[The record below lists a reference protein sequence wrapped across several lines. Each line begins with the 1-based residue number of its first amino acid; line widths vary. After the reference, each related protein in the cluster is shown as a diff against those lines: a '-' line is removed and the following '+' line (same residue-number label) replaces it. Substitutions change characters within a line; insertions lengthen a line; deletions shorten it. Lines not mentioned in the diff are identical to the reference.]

1 VQGCGRSPTAALQ
14 HQSAA
19 TQGAVLVGRYTESV
33 CKLCRREGLKL
44 FLKGDRC
51 FTVKCAIEK
60 RNYPPGE
67 HGQRRSKPS
76 EYGLQ
81 LREKQK
87 MKRLYGIQ
95 EAQFRTYF
103 EMAERQKGVTGE
115 NLVRLL
121 EQRLDNVV
129 HRLGFG
135 ASRAQARMLIGHGHV
150 LVNGRRVTI
159 SSFLLRAGDVVE
171 VRPASRDR
179 EVIQVALEGAKKRR
193 IPSWLELDAATF
205 KGTVRS
211 LPSKEEMAIP
221 VQEQLVVALYSK

>member
-1 VQGCGRSPTAALQ
+1 MGRQTDP
-14 HQSAA
+14 
-19 TQGAVLVGRYTESV
+19 V

-51 FTVKCAIEK
+51 FTLKCAIEK

-87 MKRLYGIQ
+87 MKRIYGIQ
-95 EAQFRTYF
+95 ETQFRNYF
-103 EMAERQKGVTGE
+103 EMAERQKGITGE

-135 ASRAQARMLIGHGHV
+135 ASRAQARMLIVHGHFR
-150 LVNGRRVTI
+150 VNGRRVTI
-159 SSFLLRAGDVVE
+159 PAHLVRAGDVVE
-171 VRPASRDR
+171 VAPASRER
-179 EVIQVALEGAKKRR
+179 EVIKIALEGAKKRR
-193 IPSWLELDAATF
+193 VPSWLELDAATF
-205 KGTVRS
+205 KGTVRN
-211 LPSKEEMAIP
+211 LPGKEETAIP

>member
-1 VQGCGRSPTAALQ
+1 MARHTNP
-14 HQSAA
+14 
-19 TQGAVLVGRYTESV
+19 V
-33 CKLCRREGLKL
+33 CKLCRREGMKL

-51 FTVKCAIEK
+51 FTVKCAVEK

-87 MKRLYGIQ
+87 MKRIYGVL

-103 EMAERQKGVTGE
+103 EMAARQKGVTGE

-121 EQRLDNVV
+121 EQRLDNIV
-129 HRLGFG
+129 HRLGFA
-135 ASRAQARMLIGHGHV
+135 ASRAQARVLVRHGHFR
-150 LVNGRRVTI
+150 VNGRRVTI
-159 SSFLLRAGDVVE
+159 PSVLLKAGDVVE
-171 VRPASRDR
+171 VQPKSR
-179 EVIQVALEGAKKRR
+179 ELTEIAGALEGAKKRR
-193 IPSWLELDAATF
+193 VPAWLEMDAGNF
-205 KGTVRS
+205 KATVRT

>member
-1 VQGCGRSPTAALQ
+1 MARQTDP
-14 HQSAA
+14 
-19 TQGAVLVGRYTESV
+19 V
-33 CKLCRREGLKL
+33 CKLCRREGMKL

-51 FTVKCAIEK
+51 FSPKCSVDK
-60 RNYPPGE
+60 RTYPPGE

-87 MKRLYGIQ
+87 MKRIYGVF
-95 EAQFRTYF
+95 EAQFRSYF
-103 EMAERQKGVTGE
+103 QLAARQKGVTGE

-129 HRLGFG
+129 HRLGFA
-135 ASRAQARMLIGHGHV
+135 ASRAQGRVLIRHGHFR
-150 LVNGRRVTI
+150 VNGRRVTVP
-159 SSFLLRAGDVVE
+159 SVLLRAGDTVE
-171 VRPASRDR
+171 VTPPSR
-179 EVIQVALEGAKKRR
+179 ELVEIANALEGAKKRR
-193 IPSWLELDAATF
+193 VPSWLELDAGNF
-205 KGTVRS
+205 KGTVRN

>member
-1 VQGCGRSPTAALQ
+1 MA
-14 HQSAA
+14 
-19 TQGAVLVGRYTESV
+19 RYTNPV
-33 CKLCRREGLKL
+33 CKLCRREGMKL

-51 FTVKCAIEK
+51 FTVKCAVEK

-87 MKRLYGIQ
+87 MKRIYGVL

-103 EMAERQKGVTGE
+103 EMAAHQKGVTGE

-121 EQRLDNVV
+121 EQRLDNIV
-129 HRLGFG
+129 HRLGFA
-135 ASRAQARMLIGHGHV
+135 ASRAQARVLVRHGHFR
-150 LVNGRRVTI
+150 VNGRRVTI
-159 SSFLLRAGDVVE
+159 PSALLKAGDVIE
-171 VRPASRDR
+171 VQPKSR
-179 EVIQVALEGAKKRR
+179 ELTEIAGAIEGAKKRR
-193 IPSWLELDAATF
+193 VPAWLEMDAANF
-205 KGTVRS
+205 KATVRT

>member
-1 VQGCGRSPTAALQ
+1 VA
-14 HQSAA
+14 
-19 TQGAVLVGRYTESV
+19 RYTNPV
-33 CKLCRREGLKL
+33 CKLCRREGMKL

-51 FTVKCAIEK
+51 FTVKCAVEK

-87 MKRLYGIQ
+87 MKRIYGVL

-103 EMAERQKGVTGE
+103 AMAAHQKGVTGE

-121 EQRLDNVV
+121 EQRLDNIV
-129 HRLGFG
+129 HRLGFA
-135 ASRAQARMLIGHGHV
+135 ASRAQARVLVRHGHFR
-150 LVNGRRVTI
+150 VNGRRVTI
-159 SSFLLRAGDVVE
+159 PSALLKAGDVVE
-171 VRPASRDR
+171 VQPKSR
-179 EVIQVALEGAKKRR
+179 ELTEIAGAIEGAKKRR
-193 IPSWLELDAATF
+193 VPAWLEMDVANF
-205 KGTVRS
+205 KATVRT

>member
-1 VQGCGRSPTAALQ
+1 VARHTNP
-14 HQSAA
+14 
-19 TQGAVLVGRYTESV
+19 V
-33 CKLCRREGLKL
+33 CKLCRREGMKL

-51 FTVKCAIEK
+51 FTVKCAVEK
-60 RNYPPGE
+60 RNYPPGQ

-87 MKRLYGIQ
+87 MKRIYGVL

-103 EMAERQKGVTGE
+103 EMAARQKGVTGE

-121 EQRLDNVV
+121 EQRLDNIV
-129 HRLGFG
+129 HRLGFA
-135 ASRAQARMLIGHGHV
+135 ASRAQARVLVRHGHFR
-150 LVNGRRVTI
+150 VNGRRVTI
-159 SSFLLRAGDVVE
+159 PSVLLKAGDVVE
-171 VRPASRDR
+171 VQPKSR
-179 EVIQVALEGAKKRR
+179 ESTEIAGALEGAKKRR
-193 IPSWLELDAATF
+193 VPAWLELDAGNF
-205 KGTVRS
+205 KATVRT

>member
-1 VQGCGRSPTAALQ
+1 MARHIDP
-14 HQSAA
+14 
-19 TQGAVLVGRYTESV
+19 V
-33 CKLCRREGLKL
+33 CKLCRREGMKL

-51 FTVKCAIEK
+51 FTAKCAIEK

-81 LREKQK
+81 LHEKQK
-87 MKRLYGIQ
+87 MKRIYGVL
-95 EAQFRTYF
+95 ETQFRTYF
-103 EMAERQKGVTGE
+103 QMAARQKGITGE

-129 HRLGFG
+129 HRLGFA
-135 ASRAQARMLIGHGHV
+135 ASRAQARVLVRHGHFQ
-150 LVNGRRVTI
+150 VNARRVTVP
-159 SSFLLRAGDVVE
+159 SALLRAGDVVE
-171 VRPASRDR
+171 VAQKSR
-179 EVIQVALEGAKKRR
+179 ELAEIAAALEGAKKRR
-193 IPSWLELDAATF
+193 VPSWLEMDAANL
-205 KGTVRS
+205 KGTVRT

>member
-1 VQGCGRSPTAALQ
+1 M
-14 HQSAA
+14 
-19 TQGAVLVGRYTESV
+19 
-33 CKLCRREGLKL
+33 KL

-51 FTVKCAIEK
+51 YSLKCAIEK
-60 RNYPPGE
+60 RNYPPGD

-87 MKRLYGIQ
+87 MKRIYGIQ
-95 EAQFRTYF
+95 ETQFRNYF
-103 EMAERQKGVTGE
+103 EMAERQKGITGE

-135 ASRAQARMLIGHGHV
+135 ASRAQARMLIVHGHMR
-150 LVNGRRVTI
+150 VNGRRVTI
-159 SSFLLRAGDVVE
+159 PAHLVRAGDVVE
-171 VRPASRDR
+171 VAPASRDR
-179 EVIQVALEGAKKRR
+179 EAIKIALEGAKKRR
-193 IPSWLELDAATF
+193 VPSWLELDAATF

-211 LPSKEEMAIP
+211 LPGKEEMAIP

>member
-1 VQGCGRSPTAALQ
+1 M
-14 HQSAA
+14 
-19 TQGAVLVGRYTESV
+19 
-33 CKLCRREGLKL
+33 KL

-51 FTVKCAIEK
+51 FTVKCAVEK
-60 RNYPPGE
+60 RNYPPGQ

-87 MKRLYGIQ
+87 MKRIYGVL

-103 EMAERQKGVTGE
+103 EMAARQKGVTGE

-121 EQRLDNVV
+121 EQRLDNVL
-129 HRLGFG
+129 HRLGFA
-135 ASRAQARMLIGHGHV
+135 ASRAQARVLVRHGHFR
-150 LVNGRRVTI
+150 VNGHRVTI
-159 SSFLLRAGDVVE
+159 PSALLKAGDVVD
-171 VRPASRDR
+171 VQSKSR
-179 EVIQVALEGAKKRR
+179 ELVEIAAALEGAKKRR
-193 IPSWLELDAATF
+193 VPAWLELDAGNF
-205 KGTVRS
+205 KGTVRT

>member
-1 VQGCGRSPTAALQ
+1 VA
-14 HQSAA
+14 
-19 TQGAVLVGRYTESV
+19 RYTEPV
-33 CKLCRREGLKL
+33 CKLCRREALKL

-51 FTVKCAIEK
+51 FTLKCAIEK

-87 MKRLYGIQ
+87 MKRIYGIL
-95 EAQFRTYF
+95 ETQFRTYF
-103 EMAERQKGVTGE
+103 KMAERQKGVTGE

-135 ASRAQARMLIGHGHV
+135 ASRPQARMLIGHGHIR
-150 LVNGRRVTI
+150 VNGRRVTI
-159 SSFLLRAGDVVE
+159 PSFLLRAGDVVE
-171 VRPASRDR
+171 VQPASRDGHA
-179 EVIQVALEGAKKRR
+179 IKVALEGAKKRR
-193 IPSWLELDAATF
+193 VPSWLELDVANF

-211 LPSKEEMAIP
+211 LPSKDEMAIP
-221 VQEQLVVALYSK
+221 VQEQLVVALFSK

>member
-1 VQGCGRSPTAALQ
+1 MARQTDP
-14 HQSAA
+14 
-19 TQGAVLVGRYTESV
+19 V
-33 CKLCRREGLKL
+33 CKLCRREGMKL

-51 FTVKCAIEK
+51 YSPKCSVDK
-60 RNYPPGE
+60 RTYPPGE

-87 MKRLYGIQ
+87 MKRIYGVF
-95 EAQFRTYF
+95 EAQFRSYF
-103 EMAERQKGVTGE
+103 QLAARQKGVTGE

-129 HRLGFG
+129 HRLGFA
-135 ASRAQARMLIGHGHV
+135 ASRAQARVLIRHGHFH
-150 LVNGRRVTI
+150 VNGRRVTVP
-159 SSFLLRAGDVVE
+159 SVLLRAGNTVE
-171 VRPASRDR
+171 VAGPSR
-179 EVIQVALEGAKKRR
+179 ELAEIGNALEGAKKRR
-193 IPSWLELDAATF
+193 VPSWLELDAGNF

>member
-1 VQGCGRSPTAALQ
+1 VA
-14 HQSAA
+14 
-19 TQGAVLVGRYTESV
+19 RYTNPV
-33 CKLCRREGLKL
+33 CKLCRREGMKL

-51 FTVKCAIEK
+51 FTVKCAVEK

-67 HGQRRSKPS
+67 HGQRRSKAS

-87 MKRLYGIQ
+87 MKRIYGVL
-95 EAQFRTYF
+95 ETQFRTYF

-121 EQRLDNVV
+121 EQRLDNVL
-129 HRLGFG
+129 HRLGFA
-135 ASRAQARMLIGHGHV
+135 ASRAQARVLVRHGHFR
-150 LVNGRRVTI
+150 VNGRRVTI
-159 SSFLLRAGDVVE
+159 PSVLLRAGDAVE
-171 VRPASRDR
+171 VQPKSR
-179 EVIQVALEGAKKRR
+179 ELAEIAAALEGAKKRR
-193 IPSWLELDAATF
+193 VPAWLELDAGNF
-205 KGTVRS
+205 RGTVRT

>member
-1 VQGCGRSPTAALQ
+1 M
-14 HQSAA
+14 
-19 TQGAVLVGRYTESV
+19 
-33 CKLCRREGLKL
+33 KL

-51 FTVKCAIEK
+51 FTVKCAVEK
-60 RNYPPGE
+60 RNYPPGQ

-87 MKRLYGIQ
+87 MKRIYGVL
-95 EAQFRTYF
+95 ETQFRNYF

-121 EQRLDNVV
+121 EQRLDNVL
-129 HRLGFG
+129 HRLGFA
-135 ASRAQARMLIGHGHV
+135 ASRAQARVMVRHGHFR
-150 LVNGRRVTI
+150 VNGRRVTI
-159 SSFLLRAGDVVE
+159 SSFLLKAGDVVD
-171 VRPASRDR
+171 VQPKSR
-179 EVIQVALEGAKKRR
+179 ESGEIAAALEGAKKRR
-193 IPSWLELDAATF
+193 VPAWLELDAGNF
-205 KGTVRS
+205 KGTVRT

>member
-1 VQGCGRSPTAALQ
+1 
-14 HQSAA
+14 
-19 TQGAVLVGRYTESV
+19 VGRHIDPV

-51 FTVKCAIEK
+51 FTLKCAIEK

-76 EYGLQ
+76 EYGQQ

-87 MKRLYGIQ
+87 MKRIYGVH
-95 EAQFRTYF
+95 ETQFRNYF
-103 EMAERQKGVTGE
+103 EMAARQKGITGE

-135 ASRAQARMLIGHGHV
+135 ASRPQARMLIGHGHIR
-150 LVNGRRVTI
+150 VNGRRVTI
-159 SSFLLRAGDVVE
+159 PAHLVRAGDVVE
-171 VRPASRDR
+171 VAPASRDR
-179 EVIQVALEGAKKRR
+179 EVIKIALEGAKKRR
-193 IPSWLELDAATF
+193 VPSWLELDAATF

-211 LPSKEEMAIP
+211 LPGKEEMAIP

>member
-1 VQGCGRSPTAALQ
+1 VARHTNP
-14 HQSAA
+14 
-19 TQGAVLVGRYTESV
+19 V
-33 CKLCRREGLKL
+33 CKLCRREGMKL

-51 FTVKCAIEK
+51 FTVKCAVEK

-87 MKRLYGIQ
+87 MKRIYGVL

-103 EMAERQKGVTGE
+103 EMAARQKGVTGE

-121 EQRLDNVV
+121 EQRLDNIV
-129 HRLGFG
+129 HRLGFA
-135 ASRAQARMLIGHGHV
+135 ASRAQARVMVRHGHFR
-150 LVNGRRVTI
+150 VNGRRVTI
-159 SSFLLRAGDVVE
+159 PSVLLKAGDVVE
-171 VRPASRDR
+171 VQPKSR
-179 EVIQVALEGAKKRR
+179 ELTEIAGALEGAKKRR
-193 IPSWLELDAATF
+193 VPAWLEMDAGNF
-205 KGTVRS
+205 KATVRT

>member
-1 VQGCGRSPTAALQ
+1 MGRHIDP
-14 HQSAA
+14 
-19 TQGAVLVGRYTESV
+19 V

-51 FTVKCAIEK
+51 FTLKCAIEK
-60 RNYPPGE
+60 RNYPPGG

-76 EYGLQ
+76 EYGQQ

-87 MKRLYGIQ
+87 MKRIYGVH
-95 EAQFRTYF
+95 ETQFRNYF
-103 EMAERQKGVTGE
+103 EMAARQKGITGE

-135 ASRAQARMLIGHGHV
+135 ASRPQARMLIGHGHIR
-150 LVNGRRVTI
+150 VNGRRVTI
-159 SSFLLRAGDVVE
+159 PAYLIRAGDVVE
-171 VRPASRDR
+171 VASASRDR
-179 EVIQVALEGAKKRR
+179 EAIKIALEGAKKRR
-193 IPSWLELDAATF
+193 VPSWLELDAANF

>member
-1 VQGCGRSPTAALQ
+1 MA
-14 HQSAA
+14 
-19 TQGAVLVGRYTESV
+19 RYTNPV
-33 CKLCRREGLKL
+33 CKLCRREGMKL

-51 FTVKCAIEK
+51 FTVKCAVEK

-87 MKRLYGIQ
+87 MKRIYGVL

-103 EMAERQKGVTGE
+103 EMAARQKGVTGE
-115 NLVRLL
+115 NLLRLL
-121 EQRLDNVV
+121 EQRLDNIV
-129 HRLGFG
+129 HRVGFA
-135 ASRAQARMLIGHGHV
+135 ASRAQARVLVRHGHFR
-150 LVNGRRVTI
+150 VNGRRVTI
-159 SSFLLRAGDVVE
+159 PSALLKAGDVVE
-171 VRPASRDR
+171 VQPKSR
-179 EVIQVALEGAKKRR
+179 ELTEIAGAIEGAKKRR
-193 IPSWLELDAATF
+193 VPAWLEMDAANF
-205 KGTVRS
+205 KATVRT

>member
-1 VQGCGRSPTAALQ
+1 M
-14 HQSAA
+14 
-19 TQGAVLVGRYTESV
+19 
-33 CKLCRREGLKL
+33 KL

-51 FTVKCAIEK
+51 YSLKCAIEK
-60 RNYPPGE
+60 RNYPPGD

-87 MKRLYGIQ
+87 MKRIYGIQ
-95 EAQFRTYF
+95 ETQFRNYF
-103 EMAERQKGVTGE
+103 EMAERQKGITGE

-135 ASRAQARMLIGHGHV
+135 ASRAQARMLIVHGHMR
-150 LVNGRRVTI
+150 VNGRRVTI
-159 SSFLLRAGDVVE
+159 PAHLVRAGDVVE
-171 VRPASRDR
+171 VTPASRDR
-179 EVIQVALEGAKKRR
+179 EAIKIALEGAKKRR
-193 IPSWLELDAATF
+193 VPSWLELDAATF

-211 LPSKEEMAIP
+211 LPGKEEMAIP

>member
-1 VQGCGRSPTAALQ
+1 M
-14 HQSAA
+14 
-19 TQGAVLVGRYTESV
+19 
-33 CKLCRREGLKL
+33 KL

-51 FTVKCAIEK
+51 YSLKCAIEK

-87 MKRLYGIQ
+87 MKRIYGIQ
-95 EAQFRTYF
+95 ETQFRNYF
-103 EMAERQKGVTGE
+103 EMAERQKGITGE

-135 ASRAQARMLIGHGHV
+135 ASRAQARMLIVHGHMRI
-150 LVNGRRVTI
+150 NGRRVTI
-159 SSFLLRAGDVVE
+159 PAHLVRAGDVVE
-171 VRPASRDR
+171 VAPASRDR
-179 EVIQVALEGAKKRR
+179 EAIKIALEGAKKRR
-193 IPSWLELDAATF
+193 VPSWLELDAATF

-211 LPSKEEMAIP
+211 LPGKEEMAIP

>member
-1 VQGCGRSPTAALQ
+1 VARHIDP
-14 HQSAA
+14 
-19 TQGAVLVGRYTESV
+19 V

-51 FTVKCAIEK
+51 FTLKCAIEK

-87 MKRLYGIQ
+87 MKRIYGVH
-95 EAQFRTYF
+95 ETQFRNYF
-103 EMAERQKGVTGE
+103 EMAARQKGITGE

-135 ASRAQARMLIGHGHV
+135 ASRPQARMLIGHGHIR
-150 LVNGRRVTI
+150 VNGRRVTI
-159 SSFLLRAGDVVE
+159 PAYLVRAGDVVE
-171 VRPASRDR
+171 VTPASRDR
-179 EVIQVALEGAKKRR
+179 EAIKVALEGAKKRR
-193 IPSWLELDAATF
+193 VPTWLELDAANF
-205 KGTVRS
+205 KGTVRT

>member
-1 VQGCGRSPTAALQ
+1 MA
-14 HQSAA
+14 
-19 TQGAVLVGRYTESV
+19 RYTDPV
-33 CKLCRREGLKL
+33 CKLCRREGTKL

-51 FTVKCAIEK
+51 FTQKCAIEK

-67 HGQRRSKPS
+67 HGQRRSKAS

-87 MKRLYGIQ
+87 MKRIYGVQ
-95 EAQFRTYF
+95 ERQFRRYF
-103 EMAERQKGVTGE
+103 EMAERQKGITGE

-129 HRLGFG
+129 HRLGLG
-135 ASRAQARMLIGHGHV
+135 ASRAQARMLIVHGHIRI
-150 LVNGRRVTI
+150 NGRRVTI
-159 SSFLLRAGDVVE
+159 ASTLVRAGDVVE
-171 VRPASRDR
+171 VAPASRDR
-179 EVIQVALEGAKKRR
+179 EDVKAALEGAKKRR
-193 IPSWLELDAATF
+193 VPAWLEMDAAAF

-211 LPSKEEMAIP
+211 LPAKEELAIP